1 MVEIN
6 STTPLGTEASG
17 VATTTTD
24 AITVLSFNARPS
36 DAFYCYSPTT
46 FGFWKTNLMSEWR
59 PVPHKG
65 LAISNLPCNTVG
77 LFELYIK
84 RAGAVDVTD
93 IRAGRIP
100 R

>member
-1 MVEIN
+1 MAEIN

-17 VATTTTD
+17 VSTAGPD
-24 AITVLSFNARPS
+24 PITVLSFNARS
-36 DAFYCYSPTT
+36 GDAFYCYSPTT
-46 FGFWKTNLMSEWR
+46 FGFWRTNTMTDWR
-59 PVPHKG
+59 PIPHKG

-77 LFELYIK
+77 LFELYLK
-84 RAGAVDVTD
+84 RAGATDITD